1 MPAAIRLK
9 TRYTGYLR
17 RHASGVTTPAP
28 ALPFGDDPYLLVTAG
43 GGGDGEPM
51 MDWVLRAYE
60 EDRQLPYPA
69 LMVLGPFMPQ
79 EQQRELIDRAERSE
93 ERRVGKSVSV
103 RVDLGGRRIIKK
115 KKNKHTKTTTIL
127 YSVKN
132 PTKTRK
138 IKHEQ
143 ISQTN

>member
-51 MDWVLRAYE
+51 LDWVLRAYE
-60 EDRQLPYPA
+60 EDRPLPYPA
-69 LMVLGPFMPQ
+69 LMVLGPFMQP
-79 EQQRELIDRAERSE
+79 EQQRELTDRAARPDG
-93 ERRVGKSVSV
+93 RVHVITCDSRLEGLMARCEGTVAV
-103 RVDLGGRRIIKK
+103 G
-115 KKNKHTKTTTIL
+115 H
-127 YSVKN
+127 
-132 PTKTRK
+132 RK
-138 IKHEQ
+138 GEV
-143 ISQTN
+143 

>member
-69 LMVLGPFMPQ
+69 LKVLGPFMPQ
-79 EQQRELIDRAERSE
+79 EQQRELIDRAERLDGRGSE
-93 ERRVGKSVSV
+93 E
-103 RVDLGGRRIIKK
+103 
-115 KKNKHTKTTTIL
+115 HTSEI
-127 YSVKN
+127 
-132 PTKTRK
+132 
-138 IKHEQ
+138 Q
-143 ISQTN
+143 